1 VIAAI
6 PPGVAADV
14 RVRGRTARLREGA
27 APTSSR
33 TLKVG
38 ERVHPGQAEQLVV
51 ALRRAARTLLG
62 RRSIRDLQQTLSEIV
77 AAAVETVPGA
87 TAGGIS
93 VTEDG
98 IVDSRNPTS
107 RGISEL
113 DRLQGELH
121 EGPCITAIESPAE
134 DGVVTAEDL
143 GGADADRWPRFAPA
157 AVEAGFR
164 SMLSIQL
171 ATNGPMR
178 AALNLYAAAPRVFDL
193 KARVTAGLFGVQA
206 GMLLYGSEQAVHLG
220 RAVNSRD
227 VIGQAKGI
235 LMERF
240 SVDETEAFQMLV
252 ESSQTTNLKLIDVAR
267 WLVGEVE
274 RRSTARRAASVDPHA

>member
-1 VIAAI
+1 M
-6 PPGVAADV
+6 
-14 RVRGRTARLREGA
+14 
-27 APTSSR
+27 
-33 TLKVG
+33 
-38 ERVHPGQAEQLVV
+38 HPGQAEQLVV
-51 ALRRAARTLLG
+51 ALRRTARNLLE

-121 EGPCITAIESPAE
+121 EGPCMTALDATAEE
-134 DGVVTAEDL
+134 DGVVIAEDL
-143 GGADADRWPRFAPA
+143 GGADAQRWPRFAPA
-157 AVEAGFR
+157 AVAAGFR

-171 ATNGPMR
+171 TTNGPMR
-178 AALNLYAAAPRVFDL
+178 AALNLYAAESGVFDPE
-193 KARVTAGLFGVQA
+193 ARLLAGLFGVQA
-206 GMLLYGSEQAVHLG
+206 AMLLHGSEQAAHLG

-227 VIGQAKGI
+227 IIGQAKGI

-240 SVDETEAFQMLV
+240 GVDETEAFQMLV
-252 ESSQTTNLKLIDVAR
+252 ESSQSTNLKLVDVAR
-267 WLVGEVE
+267 WLVGEV
-274 RRSTARRAASVDPHA
+274 ARRGNRRGSADPDRLDVSSAGPFPAGS

>member
-1 VIAAI
+1 
-6 PPGVAADV
+6 
-14 RVRGRTARLREGA
+14 
-27 APTSSR
+27 
-33 TLKVG
+33 
-38 ERVHPGQAEQLVV
+38 VHPGEAEQLVV
-51 ALRRAARTLLG
+51 ALRRAARRLLE

-77 AAAVETVPGA
+77 SAAVDTVPGA

-121 EGPCITAIESPAE
+121 EGPCITALESPDE
-134 DGVVTAEDL
+134 DGVVIAEDL
-143 GGADADRWPRFAPA
+143 AGADGERWPRFAPA
-157 AVEAGFR
+157 AVAAGYR
-164 SMLSIQL
+164 SMLSTQL

-178 AALNLYAAAPRVFDL
+178 AALNLYAAEPGVFDVE
-193 KARVTAGLFGVQA
+193 ARVTAELFAVQA
-206 GMLLYGSEQAVHLG
+206 AMLLHGSEQAVHLG
-220 RAVNSRD
+220 RAVDSRD
-227 VIGQAKGI
+227 TIGQAKGI

-252 ESSQTTNLKLIDVAR
+252 ESSQSTNLKLVDVAR
-267 WLVGEVE
+267 WLVGEVTRRGTT
-274 RRSTARRAASVDPHA
+274 RRSARAEGEQLLPESSSG